1 MPVDGFKCIEN
12 FIKNYPGDNDEG
24 YFVEVDTQYP
34 ENLHNRG
41 NGLLFLPEI
50 IKIEEVEKL
59 VANLHDTREVNRFIK
74 LSQKSWLKS

>member
-1 MPVDGFKCIEN
+1 MPVDGFKCIKN

-59 VANLHDTREVNRFIK
+59 VANLHDTREYVIH
-74 LSQKSWLKS
+74 